1 MSTNGISSTRRRE
14 FLSQLGVATAT
25 LIGSGSVT
33 PLLAERVNAPEAA
46 APTWDMSWV
55 DKIAKATYKVAFDA
69 TVIDGGIAL
78 DHAAMILD
86 QFHDVYNTPDEQTAV
101 VVVMRQ
107 LGTAMGFS
115 DSLWARY
122 PLKVKDGPDE
132 PAPGKNPYW
141 KIRPGADAASST
153 QLERLTQRGVIV
165 LVCNNATT
173 NIARSMAHET
183 GKNADEVVDDFR
195 RNLIPGA
202 FLMPSGVFAMIRA
215 QNAGC
220 AFMRAS

>member
-1 MSTNGISSTRRRE
+1 MSTNAISSTHRRE
-14 FLSQLGVATAT
+14 FLSQLGVATAA
-25 LIGSGSVT
+25 LIGSGSVA
-33 PLLAERVNAPEAA
+33 PLLAERANAPAA

-69 TVIDGGIAL
+69 NVIDDGIAL

-101 VVVMRQ
+101 VIVMRQ
-107 LGTAMGFS
+107 LGTAMGFN

-122 PLKVKDGPDE
+122 PLKVKDAPDK

-141 KIRPGADAASST
+141 KIRPGVDATSST
-153 QLERLTQRGVIV
+153 QLERLIQRGVIV

-183 GKNADEVVDDFR
+183 GKNVDEVVDDFR
-195 RNLIPGA
+195 HNLVPGA